1 MNFVLFKFVS
11 DLNDKI
17 NIMIYNYAED
27 ATIYASEY
35 KKEEIIRKL
44 ENDTAILTGLGIM
57 R

>member
-1 MNFVLFKFVS
+1 
-11 DLNDKI
+11 
-17 NIMIYNYAED
+17 MIYNYAED

-57 R
+57 RWRSTAKNSN